1 MNKVDN
7 RKGFIVNFTY
17 ALILAVI
24 VFLVFKYALI
34 WLLPFVIGFAIAYLL
49 KPLILKLSKKLKIGR
64 KLSAGIV
71 LTVFYLTV
79 GAAITVLIVKITI
92 YIKDLVLTL
101 PDLYLNKIEPAIYDL
116 VYKGDT
122 IIQNLDPEFV
132 DTLRDI
138 VLSLTQNVG
147 SAITNLSTKI
157 VIIVSSTVSSVPGFL
172 VLILFLIISSYFF
185 AIDYKRITG
194 FVEKQLS
201 TKTIEIMF
209 QIKECISNTVL
220 KFIKAYIVLIALTF
234 FEMLIGLKI
243 LGIENIV
250 LIAALTAIVDL
261 LPILGTG
268 SVLIPWSLYEIIRG
282 NLFVGIGILLLYALI
297 TIIRNIVEPKLLGK
311 ELGLEPILVLICMY
325 LGLKVFGIIG
335 IFVLPLILIVLI
347 DLNKTGKIKLFK

>member
-201 TKTIEIMF
+201 AKTIEIMF